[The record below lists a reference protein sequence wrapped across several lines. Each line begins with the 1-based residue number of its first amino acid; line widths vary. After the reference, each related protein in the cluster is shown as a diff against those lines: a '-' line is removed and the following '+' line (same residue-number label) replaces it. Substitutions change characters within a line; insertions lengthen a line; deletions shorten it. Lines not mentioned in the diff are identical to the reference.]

1 MYIGRNIENID
12 CIVAVTMQAGG
23 GSLDKFLE
31 ISIKIQASLHPVS
44 YYITIYVLDFH
55 CVLILIA

>member
-44 YYITIYVLDFH
+44 YVYYHLRT
-55 CVLILIA
+55 